1 MNNMKERMLEE
12 VDSQFHEK
20 KIRASLA
27 AKVSYLKQFY
37 KPTDTKF
44 GIDVHKNYNFAGW
57 KGAALYSDKEKFKNK
72 FITKALFEEYGDSIV
87 RRNYYTFDL
96 N

>member
-1 MNNMKERMLEE
+1 MKSRMLDE
-12 VDSQFHEK
+12 VNLQFQSK

-27 AKVSYLKQFY
+27 AKVTYLKQFY
-37 KPTDTKF
+37 KPNDVSF
-44 GIDVHKNYNFAGW
+44 GVSVHSDNMYGGW

-72 FITKALFEEYGDSIV
+72 FISKELFEEYGDSIV